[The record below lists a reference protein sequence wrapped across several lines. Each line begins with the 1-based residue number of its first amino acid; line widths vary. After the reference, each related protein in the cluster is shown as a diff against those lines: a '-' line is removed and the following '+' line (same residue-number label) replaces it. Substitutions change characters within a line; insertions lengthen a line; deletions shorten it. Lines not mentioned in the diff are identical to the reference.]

1 MEDTHNIERHTRGNI
16 SNFNAKYIQNWDD
29 FRKTFKP
36 AKFDHSLNAAT
47 HEELL
52 AFWQTQL
59 AELQTETE
67 RICIL
72 VPSRVPKPEPLE
84 GPKEEPPKK
93 APKNTHKQGKF
104 NKPAEMALD

>member
-1 MEDTHNIERHTRGNI
+1 MQDTASSDRPTRGNF

-36 AKFDHSLNAAT
+36 AKFEHSLNAAT
-47 HEELL
+47 QEELIV
-52 AFWQTQL
+52 FWQPLLT
-59 AELQTETE
+59 ELQAETE

-72 VPSRVPKPEPLE
+72 VPSRVPKPDPLE

-93 APKNTHKQGKF
+93 VSKNAQKQAKN
-104 NKPAEMALD
+104 NKPAEVPL